1 LTKTKP
7 AVSVLLIITC
17 VVVISVAF
25 HVHATSPPLIAA
37 NGPTSPCLGIRVQ
50 FTVTV
55 TASNLTNVQSWQL
68 NMTFDPQQARL
79 MSYSVNSLFTGQN
92 TFGAV
97 NNSTSYFLY
106 GLSLYNGHSPVTTTS
121 QTTLITFT
129 FKTLVYHGSDY
140 FHIVTSTEN
149 TQLGTMLLDPNQNS
163 QSYTTS
169 DGYTGCQ
176 QRPSP

>member
-1 LTKTKP
+1 MRAKLTMS
-7 AVSVLLIITC
+7 AGASIACLLVL
-17 VVVISVAF
+17 SFAF
-25 HVHATSPPLIAA
+25 HTHATSPPVIAA
-37 NGPTSPCLGIRVQ
+37 NGPASPCLGRGVQ
-50 FTVTV
+50 FTVMV

-68 NMTFDPQQARL
+68 NMTFDPTQARL
-79 MSYSVNSLFTGQN
+79 MNYSVNSLFTGQN
-92 TFGAV
+92 TIGAV
-97 NNSTSYFLY
+97 NNNTSYFLY

-149 TQLGTMLLDPNQNS
+149 PKLGTMLLDPSQNS